1 MRQFRPIPPEFNLGE
16 TLARRVFQI
25 REFRNMT
32 RKDLSRYSR
41 LKEEKIEDIEAGVET
56 WLSVVERQLLAKA
69 LSIEPILLQEVET
82 RPNLGAET
90 MYALEI
96 ELGKKILEGKTV
108 LECPKCGGTLNCR
121 VEQGYDIQGNVIK
134 MAKAYCTS
142 CAYTLR

>member
-1 MRQFRPIPPEFNLGE
+1 
-16 TLARRVFQI
+16 
-25 REFRNMT
+25 MT

-90 MYALEI
+90 MYAVEI
-96 ELGKKILEGKTV
+96 ELGKKILDGTTEM
-108 LECPKCGGTLNCR
+108 ECPQCGGTLNCR

-134 MAKAYCTS
+134 MAKAFCLN